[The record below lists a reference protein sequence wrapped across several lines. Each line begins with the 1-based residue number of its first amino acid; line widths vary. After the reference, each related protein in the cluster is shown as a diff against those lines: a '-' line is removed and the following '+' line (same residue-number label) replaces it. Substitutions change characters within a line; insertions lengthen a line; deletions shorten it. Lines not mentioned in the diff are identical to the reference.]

1 MIKRLMAI
9 FLVLS
14 FVGNVAAQQELDPRH
29 LVEAPT
35 AGLLPRGSFGLDFRF
50 YGGNGILGEI
60 DVGLFDRG
68 MIGISYGAR
77 DLLGNSAVIWN
88 PRLEFSGRL
97 RIVEEGFS
105 APALAVGYTSQGYG
119 AYDETLNRYQSK
131 SKGAYVV
138 SSKNFN
144 SPFGQG
150 GVHLG
155 INKSFEDGDGDGD
168 VSGFVGVDKAIGKD
182 FLVVAE
188 YDFGLNDNSDNALGS
203 GKGFLNAGARWMV
216 SKNLAVEFD
225 LKNIFRNGTQ
235 NPQPDREIR
244 IVYFERF

>member
-1 MIKRLMAI
+1 MLIWGCFAHI
-9 FLVLS
+9 
-14 FVGNVAAQQELDPRH
+14 GAQQELDPRH

-68 MIGISYGAR
+68 MIGLSYGAMGI
-77 DLLGNSAVIWN
+77 LGNGSVTWN
-88 PRLEFSGRL
+88 PRLEFSARL
-97 RIVEEGFS
+97 RIVEEGY
-105 APALAVGYTSQGYG
+105 AGPAVAAGYTSQGYG
-119 AYDETLNRYQSK
+119 PFDEALQRYQSK
-131 SKGAYVV
+131 SKGVYVV
-138 SSKNFN
+138 ASKNFK

-150 GVHLG
+150 GLHLG
-155 INKSFEDGDGDGD
+155 VNRSFEDGDDD
-168 VSGFVGVDKAIGKD
+168 RDLSGFVGVDKSIGKD
-182 FLVVAE
+182 FLLVAE

-216 SKNLAVEFD
+216 SKSLAVAFD
-225 LKNIFRNGTQ
+225 LKNIIRNGDQ

-244 IVYFERF
+244 IVYFEKF

>member
-1 MIKRLMAI
+1 MKKILI
-9 FLVLS
+9 LLLLVMGWT
-14 FVGNVAAQQELDPRH
+14 GNAQAQLELDPRH

-50 YGGNGILGEI
+50 YGGNGILGHI

-77 DLLGNSAVIWN
+77 DLLGNEAVVWN
-88 PRLEFSGRL
+88 PRLEFSGKL

-105 APALAVGYTSQGYG
+105 APAVAVGYVSQGYG
-119 AYDETLNRYQSK
+119 EFDHALDRYQHK
-131 SKGAYVV
+131 SKGAYAVI
-138 SSKNFN
+138 SKNFN

-155 INKSFEDGDGDGD
+155 MNKSFEDGDGDGD
-168 VSGFVGVDKAIGKD
+168 LSGFVGVDKMVGKD

-188 YDFGLNDNSDNALGS
+188 YDFGLNDNDDNALGS
-203 GKGFLNAGARWMV
+203 GKGFLNAGARWMM
-216 SKNLAVEFD
+216 SKNFSVEFD

-235 NPQPDREIR
+235 NPHPDREIR
-244 IVYFERF
+244 VVYFEKF

>member
-1 MIKRLMAI
+1 VTNRVIVLL
-9 FLVLS
+9 LVLGC
-14 FVGNVAAQQELDPRH
+14 VGRVDAQLELDPLH

-50 YGGNGILGEI
+50 YGGNGILGQI

-77 DLLGNSAVIWN
+77 DLLGNAAVKWN
-88 PRLEFSGRL
+88 PRLEFAAKIRV
-97 RIVEEGFS
+97 VEEGYS
-105 APALAVGYTSQGYG
+105 SPALAVGYASQGYG
-119 AYDETLNRYQSK
+119 AFDQTLERYQSK

-138 SSKNFN
+138 VSKNFN

-155 INKSFEDGDGDGD
+155 MNKSFEDGDGDGD
-168 VSGFVGVDKAIGKD
+168 LSGFIGVDKAIGKD

-216 SKNLAVEFD
+216 SKNFAVEFD

-244 IVYFERF
+244 IVYFEKF